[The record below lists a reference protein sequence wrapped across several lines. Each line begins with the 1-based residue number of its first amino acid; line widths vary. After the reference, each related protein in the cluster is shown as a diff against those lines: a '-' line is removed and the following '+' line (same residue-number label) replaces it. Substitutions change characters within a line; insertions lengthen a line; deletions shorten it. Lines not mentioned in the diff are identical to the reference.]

1 MTPTLFRNRSLK
13 RSRKND
19 TTLTFSQARLA
30 LYALGMAEEAGEVA
44 GEVKKHIFHGKE
56 LDPVKILNECGD
68 ELWYLDRMLSELGW
82 TMEDAMSYNDGKL
95 SKRYPDGFDNAVR
108 KFGFTAEEGA

>member
-1 MTPTLFRNRSLK
+1 MTPTQFRNRSLK

-19 TTLTFSQARLA
+19 TTLTFAQARLA

-44 GEVKKHIFHGKE
+44 GEVKKHIFHGKP

-68 ELWYLDRMLSELGW
+68 ELWYMDRMLSELGW
-82 TMEDAMSYNDGKL
+82 TMEDAMAFNDGKL
-95 SKRYPDGFDNAVR
+95 SKRYPDGFDNAAR